1 MAKEQTKYAVRK
13 LIKAYFV
20 THRGKEIGSREIANW
35 INDPN
40 NNFGLKTQVDSKVIS
55 RIINHGRFN
64 TGSILYDIE
73 KTHEHPNK
81 FMLK

>member
-1 MAKEQTKYAVRK
+1 MAKEMTKYAVRK

-20 THRGKEIGSREIANW
+20 THRGREVSSKEIANW

-40 NNFGLKTQVDSKVIS
+40 NNFGLKTRVDSKVIT
-55 RIINHGRFN
+55 RMINHGRFN
-64 TGSILYDIE
+64 GGSILYDIE
-73 KTHEHPNK
+73 KTNAHPHK